1 MYGGDPSEQYG
12 CSNQWVHVA
21 ELGTNPESLDQPGGD
36 RRGSPDEQP
45 VLGQD
50 LGAAQATVARVAPAM
65 HAAVRS
71 VMGPSH
77 PDIED
82 VVQQALIAFV
92 QSLPRF
98 RGECLPTTY
107 ALRIAIR
114 AALGARKRSCR
125 LQAPPPEDARD
136 ELDDRSPAE
145 QMQAEKRRALV
156 RQLLDELPVEQAEA
170 LTLHVVLDLS
180 LKAVAEATGVPLN
193 TVKSRLRLAK
203 RALRQRIAANRL
215 LADELE
221 VRP

>member
-1 MYGGDPSEQYG
+1 M
-12 CSNQWVHVA
+12 
-21 ELGTNPESLDQPGGD
+21 
-36 RRGSPDEQP
+36 
-45 VLGQD
+45 GQD
-50 LGAAQATVARVAPAM
+50 LRAAQATVARVAPAM

-77 PDIED
+77 PDVED

-98 RGECLPTTY
+98 RGECQPTTY

-114 AALGARKRSCR
+114 AALGARKRSHERSCR
-125 LQAPPPEDARD
+125 LQASPPEDERD
-136 ELDDRSPAE
+136 DLDDRSPVDE
-145 QMQAEKRRALV
+145 MQAENRRALV
-156 RQLLDELPVEQAEA
+156 RQLLDELPAEQAET
-170 LTLHVVLDLS
+170 LTLHVILDLP

-203 RALRQRIAANRL
+203 HALRERIAADPP

-221 VRP
+221 VGP